1 MGGDVPLLFDVTRLV
16 ALRWSGRPANGID
29 RVSLEYLRHFGARA
43 RAVVQHRG
51 VVRTWD
57 ARGSARL
64 FELLG
69 EDRPR
74 SPRGRIAMHMASG
87 LARSP
92 VDVGGG
98 IYLNVS
104 HTDFDLPAHVAWNG
118 RNGLHAVYLIHDLI
132 PIRFPEH
139 CRPHAVR
146 RHTERVRMAL
156 LHGSG
161 ILVGSAAVEHDLRE
175 QAALWHLTPPPI
187 LRAPLAGAPLA
198 ATVPSTDATAGHFL
212 CVGTIES
219 RKNHRLLLDLWEGL
233 RARFGTAAPHLIV
246 VGRFGHGAEAFR
258 RGLDMSGHAGGHITI
273 LEHCD
278 DARLAA
284 LMRDARAVLMPT
296 LAEGFGLPMA
306 EALAQ
311 GVPVIASDLPALREV
326 GQGLACLIEPGDR
339 DGWEAR
345 IAAFHTDPDVRKSHA
360 VALRAY
366 RPTRWTDHFDAVE
379 RWMPMIAAR
388 AVANPPADR
397 AGIGARTAFVPGGHP
412 F

>member
-29 RVSLEYLRHFGARA
+29 RVSLEYLRHFGGRA

-51 VVRTWD
+51 VVRMWD
-57 ARGSARL
+57 EQGSARL
-64 FELLG
+64 FELLAQ
-69 EDRPR
+69 DRPR
-74 SPRGRIAMHMASG
+74 PPRGRIAMHIG
-87 LARSP
+87 RCLAKSH

-98 IYLNVS
+98 IYLNVG
-104 HTDFDLPAHVAWNG
+104 HTDFDLPAHVAWTG
-118 RNGLHAVYLIHDLI
+118 RNGLHAIYLIHDLI

-161 ILVGSAAVEHDLRE
+161 IIVGGAAVENDLRE

-187 LRAPLAGAPLA
+187 LFAPLAGAPLA
-198 ATVPSTDATAGHFL
+198 GTSPSVDVSGDHFL

-219 RKNHRLLLDLWEGL
+219 RKNHLLLLDLWERL

-246 VGRFGHGAEAFR
+246 VGRFGHGGEAFR
-258 RGLDMSGHAGGHITI
+258 RSLAMSGHAGGHITI

-278 DARLAA
+278 DARLAT
-284 LMRDARAVLMPT
+284 LMRNARAILMPT

-326 GQGLACLIEPGDR
+326 GQGLACLIAPGDR
-339 DGWEAR
+339 DAWEAR
-345 IAAFHTDPDVRKSHA
+345 IAAFHTDADVRRRH
-360 VALRAY
+360 VDALRAY
-366 RPTRWTDHFDAVE
+366 RPTRWTDHFDALE

-397 AGIGARTAFVPGGHP
+397 AGIGPRTAVLPTGHP